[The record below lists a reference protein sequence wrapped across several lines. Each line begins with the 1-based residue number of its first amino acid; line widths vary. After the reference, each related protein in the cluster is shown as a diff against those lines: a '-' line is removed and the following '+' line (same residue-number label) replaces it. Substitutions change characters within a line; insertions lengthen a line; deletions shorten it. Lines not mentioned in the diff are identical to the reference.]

1 MAYATYEQ
9 VAALYP
15 EIDEA
20 DYNRLSFLADR
31 EIDRLTTGV
40 DGVRKLAVAFPTDDF
55 GTAAVVRC
63 EAEIINLMAQI
74 EAAEAAANAAASY
87 TQRADGSYVAGAV
100 ASVSSGSESI
110 SYASASAAPKTAAT
124 VAVSDMA
131 AREKLYADKVRLY
144 LSGVADANGV
154 NLLYGGAYPVCIRT
168 Q

>member
-15 EIDEA
+15 EIAEA
-20 DYNRLSFLADR
+20 DYTRLSFLADR

-40 DGVRKLAVAFPTDDF
+40 DGVRKLAVAFPSDEF
-55 GTAAVVRC
+55 GAAAVVRC

-74 EAAEAAANAAASY
+74 EEAEAAMKAAASY
-87 TQRADGSYVAGAV
+87 TQRADGSYAAGAV

-110 SYASASAAPKTAAT
+110 SYASFSAAPKTAVT
-124 VAVSDMA
+124 VAASDMA

-144 LSGVADANGV
+144 LSGITDANGV
-154 NLLYGGAYPVCIRT
+154 SLLYGGVYPVCIKT